1 MEKLKTLADEKTE
14 TKTAEKKT
22 GPEEV
27 KKTAPE
33 KTTPAKTPPKAKAP
47 EPTKS
52 DRLDRMENQLN
63 LIEDGLLVLINS
75 TQWHNL
81 SITPIGTHNPDNLI
95 DGYTSLQ
102 EAVNELIL
110 KDEDKVQQ

>member
-1 MEKLKTLADEKTE
+1 MDKLKTIVDEKTE
-14 TKTAEKKT
+14 TKTTEKKT
-22 GPEEV
+22 GPEAV
-27 KKTAPE
+27 KKTEPV
-33 KTTPAKTPPKAKAP
+33 KTPPKAKDP